1 MATNFGMLL
10 AAVMVAAVGGSVHL
24 TMSVSLV
31 SDLLPPDRVRY
42 CLSPIVRQAA
52 LMSTYRTCSCCAPLP
67 VKALCGLQSF
77 ASMAMQCN
85 GKAESEPSA
94 EMPL

>member
-1 MATNFGMLL
+1 ML
-10 AAVMVAAVGGSVHL
+10 V
-24 TMSVSLV
+24 
-31 SDLLPPDRVRY
+31 
-42 CLSPIVRQAA
+42 I
-52 LMSTYRTCSCCAPLP
+52 
-67 VKALCGLQSF
+67 ALCGLQSF